1 MVHKLDL
8 EVFSKS
14 LPKIACLYNLG
25 LSATPKRKDGLS
37 KVFEWYLGDMVY
49 QVKKRESE
57 KVNVEDIVQLRKSGS
72 EIREL
77 IRQGEFPKYLYN
89 EIS

>member
-1 MVHKLDL
+1 MLQSISMKDYPDDMFDCFQFSIIDECHHIAA

-49 QVKKRESE
+49 QVKKR
-57 KVNVEDIVQLRKSGS
+57 K
-72 EIREL
+72 
-77 IRQGEFPKYLYN
+77 
-89 EIS
+89 